1 MINGVNIYFSFRVER
16 SRKELNRQKHPSLI
30 LFLAQPVCRSSIA
43 IWQLPLRR
51 PNAGFEAEGHR
62 ERRNRLL
69 PVPVVATISAQCG
82 YPADEQEET
91 IMGLL
96 DNVLGGGSR
105 GGMSPITMALIGLLA
120 YRTFQGKGRLA
131 DMLGHKPA
139 DPARAGA
146 GEGASGG
153 LGGMLGGLLG
163 GGAAGGIL
171 SSGLSDLLKQFQ
183 TNGQGERA
191 KSWIESGPNKPVS
204 PAELEQALGSD
215 RVEWLMRETGM
226 SREEL
231 LAGLSREL
239 PQTVD
244 KLTPQ
249 GRLPTEQE
257 AARMF

>member
-1 MINGVNIYFSFRVER
+1 
-16 SRKELNRQKHPSLI
+16 
-30 LFLAQPVCRSSIA
+30 
-43 IWQLPLRR
+43 
-51 PNAGFEAEGHR
+51 
-62 ERRNRLL
+62 
-69 PVPVVATISAQCG
+69 
-82 YPADEQEET
+82 
-91 IMGLL
+91 MGLL
-96 DNVLGGGSR
+96 DSVLGGSRAGS

-139 DPARAGA
+139 GTAGDNPSAAAKTSA
-146 GEGASGG
+146 GTEGSGG

-163 GGAAGGIL
+163 GGAAGGML
-171 SSGLSDLLKQFQ
+171 SDGLNDLLKQFQ
-183 TNGQGERA
+183 TNGQGDKA

-239 PQTVD
+239 PRTVD

-257 AARMF
+257 TARML